1 MGYVGSNGRTWEE
14 KPEEMTQLFG
24 NRLVPK
30 DHPRIQFR
38 GRLDWLQGEVVLAQA
53 EMVERGTDP
62 KLVAELE
69 ETLTLL
75 RQIMR
80 SDVLDEP
87 LCQVTL
93 LGLSDSELRAQSHD
107 PERYFGVRSMTLPH
121 HSMGVAY
128 AHLNRLRTAARLT
141 EEAAVAAY
149 RPRPTQAQKQ
159 ILQAMNRLSSAYH
172 ILMCR
177 WLSGA
182 YGGH

>member
-1 MGYVGSNGRTWEE
+1 MGYVGLNGRTWEE
-14 KPEEMTQLFG
+14 KPEEMTQLAG

-30 DHPRIQFR
+30 DHPRIQLR
-38 GRLDWLQGEVVLAQA
+38 GRLDWLQGEAVLAQA
-53 EMVERGTDP
+53 EMVERGIDP
-62 KLVAELE
+62 KLVEDLE
-69 ETLTLL
+69 ETVSLL

-93 LGLSDSELRAQSHD
+93 LGLSDGELRAQSHD
-107 PERYFGVRSMTLPH
+107 PETYFGVKSMTLPH

-128 AHLNRLRTAARLT
+128 AHLNRLRTETRLT

-149 RPRPTQAQKQ
+149 HPRPTAAQRQ

-182 YGGH
+182 YGGR